1 MMRQMPLSMT
11 NITFYTCIFLPTRP
25 IFAPAMTRLAQI
37 LFLLAALYCAASAFQ
52 PAEEGP
58 LANEDLGRL
67 LFEDN
72 ILSSD
77 RSISCASCHIAAF
90 AFGDTAA
97 VSLGVGDQK
106 GTRNTPPITNMAF
119 RAAFFWDGRAATLE
133 EQVLMPIENPVEMN
147 LPLPIA
153 LERLRNSA
161 RYQGY
166 FKAIYGR
173 PADSLA
179 LADALASFVRT
190 LETGD
195 TPFDR
200 WMQGDK
206 SAMSAAAVRGRTV
219 FMEKGKCFDCH
230 FGPDFT
236 GDEFRNI
243 GLFDGNALH
252 DAGRFA
258 ISKDSADLGRF
269 KVPGLRN
276 VGVSAPYMHD
286 GSFRT
291 LREVIDYYDQPDKF
305 VTHSINRD
313 TLLAQPLGLSEQE
326 KTDLEAFLNALTDDR
341 FVPKR

>member
-1 MMRQMPLSMT
+1 
-11 NITFYTCIFLPTRP
+11 
-25 IFAPAMTRLAQI
+25 MTRLFHI
-37 LFLLAALYCAASAFQ
+37 VLVLAALYIAGTAFQ
-52 PAEEGP
+52 PAEDGP
-58 LANEDLGRL
+58 LASEDLGRL

-77 RSISCASCHIAAF
+77 RSISCASCHIEAF

-119 RAAFFWDGRAATLE
+119 RAHFFWDGRAATLE
-133 EQVLMPIENPVEMN
+133 QQVLLPIENPVEMN

-166 FKAIYGR
+166 FQAIYGK
-173 PADSLA
+173 PADSLT

-200 WMQGDK
+200 WMKGNK
-206 SAMSAAAVRGRTV
+206 SAMSVAAVRGRTV

-243 GLFDGNALH
+243 GLFDGKELN
-252 DAGRFA
+252 DTGRFA
-258 ISKDSADLGRF
+258 ISKDSTDLGRF

-291 LREVIDYYDQPDKF
+291 LREVIDYYDNPDLF

-313 TLLAQPLGLSEQE
+313 TLFARPLGLTELE
-326 KTDLEAFLNALTDDR
+326 KTDLEAFLHALTDDR
-341 FVPKR
+341 FVTPKGK

>member
-1 MMRQMPLSMT
+1 MT
-11 NITFYTCIFLPTRP
+11 N
-25 IFAPAMTRLAQI
+25 ATRLRSVPFAVPSYLCGAMIRLHQI
-37 LFLLAALYCAASAFQ
+37 LLLLALLFVVAVAFR
-52 PAEEGP
+52 PAGNGP

-67 LFEDN
+67 LFEDK

-77 RSISCASCHIAAF
+77 QSISCASCHIPAF
-90 AFGDTAA
+90 AFSDTSA
-97 VSLGVGDQK
+97 VSLGVHGQK
-106 GTRNTPPITNMAF
+106 GSRNTPAATNMSF
-119 RAAFFWDGRAATLE
+119 RASFFWDGRAATLE
-133 EQVLMPIENPVEMN
+133 QQVLQPIENPVEMN
-147 LPLPIA
+147 LPLPVA
-153 LERLRNSA
+153 LERLRSSA

-166 FKAIYGR
+166 FKAIYGGQ
-173 PADSLA
+173 PDSA
-179 LADALASFVRT
+179 NLADALSSFIRT

-200 WMQGDK
+200 WMRGNET
-206 SAMSAAAVRGRTV
+206 AMSASAVRGRQI

-243 GLFDGNALH
+243 GLFDGKTLN
-252 DAGRFA
+252 DTGRFA

-276 VGVSAPYMHD
+276 VGVTGPYMHD
-286 GSFRT
+286 GSYRT

-313 TLLAQPLGLSEQE
+313 TILAKSLGLTEQE
-326 KTDLEAFLNALTDDR
+326 KIDLEAFLHALTDDR
-341 FVPKR
+341 FVKKQVGVSKG